1 LQARYPMKR
10 SWNFFEKKK
19 KIPFLIYSA
28 PFISLFVW
36 KSSFGKWQFPVSN
49 GLKFQFSL
57 EQESY
62 VVKKGFLQTFQLR
75 KMRLF
80 YKIQINSLKC
90 KYKFWI
96 ILWLLSNSIVEDI
109 LTKITN
115 VMYVLLW
122 TWQYSFLGFALDR
135 KMGS

>member
-1 LQARYPMKR
+1 MWCKVLFQKLLTFFFHFFFLALKIHVSPETKSCLDQFSTFELEQRSEIEVKVRTNAIFKDEICKLDTLWKEVETFLKR
-10 SWNFFEKKK
+10 K

-62 VVKKGFLQTFQLR
+62 VVKK
-75 KMRLF
+75 RLF
-80 YKIQINSLKC
+80 
-90 KYKFWI
+90 
-96 ILWLLSNSIVEDI
+96 
-109 LTKITN
+109 TN
-115 VMYVLLW
+115 FP
-122 TWQYSFLGFALDR
+122 TT
-135 KMGS
+135 